1 MNKIIPY
8 LKKAEA
14 LPGYRLSVE
23 FEDGV
28 IGIVDLSDWKGK
40 SVFTY

>member
-14 LPGYRLSVE
+14 QPGYKLSVE
-23 FEDGV
+23 FEDGIKGV
-28 IGIVDLSDWKGK
+28 VDLSE
-40 SVFTY
+40 